1 MKGWMD
7 DNKNSVFPPID
18 EYPVEIIGSME
29 RAGYQYP
36 IIKEYLIKKIKGW
49 SAIEFFHKIGAE
61 KVALYAAT
69 ELGDII
75 IQDLE
80 MQKTKLEVLVLCDKN
95 YRKYPKGIRGVPVIG
110 IDEIVDWYKAEKLD
124 KIVVCSVFYSNEIIR
139 DLLKKRIAAEDIIT
153 AADIILG

>member
-1 MKGWMD
+1 MKEWMD
-7 DNKNSVFPPID
+7 DNKNSVFPSIN
-18 EYPVEIIGSME
+18 EYPVGIIENME

-49 SAIEFFHKIGAE
+49 SVMEFFYKIGAK
-61 KVALYAAT
+61 KVALYAVT
-69 ELGDII
+69 ELGDIL

-95 YRKYPKGIRGVPVIG
+95 YYKYPNGIHGIPVIG
-110 IDEIVDWYKAEKLD
+110 IDRLADWYQAEKLD

-139 DLLKKRIAAEDIIT
+139 DLLKKGIAAEDIIT
-153 AADIILG
+153 AADIILS